1 MRRKSEGM
9 ISGTIP
15 RKNMIRPLCLS
26 EECTMKR
33 DYEQRTS
40 LIRNSL
46 EYKGNLAE
54 DFSIDAMLGQEF
66 RTTLYKGLTSNGSG
80 YMHDRGNIF
89 YEPALGE
96 NTGHLAR
103 NKMTRNIPERSYISY
118 YAVLSAMY
126 KDRYVINGNIRFDGS
141 NLFGSNPK
149 YRYLPLWS
157 VSGKWIISNEHFSV
171 GIGTGQ

>member
-1 MRRKSEGM
+1 
-9 ISGTIP
+9 
-15 RKNMIRPLCLS
+15 
-26 EECTMKR
+26 
-33 DYEQRTS
+33 
-40 LIRNSL
+40 
-46 EYKGNLAE
+46 
-54 DFSIDAMLGQEF
+54 MLGQEF

-157 VSGKWIISNEHFSV
+157 VSGKWISAMSIFCRDRNWSITWPSGLLMV
-171 GIGTGQ
+171 

>member
-1 MRRKSEGM
+1 MPFG
-9 ISGTIP
+9 GVYNVT
-15 RKNMIRPLCLS
+15 N
-26 EECTMKR
+26 
-33 DYEQRTS
+33 YEQRTS

-118 YAVLSAMY
+118 YAVL
-126 KDRYVINGNIRFDGS
+126 
-141 NLFGSNPK
+141 
-149 YRYLPLWS
+149 
-157 VSGKWIISNEHFSV
+157 
-171 GIGTGQ
+171 